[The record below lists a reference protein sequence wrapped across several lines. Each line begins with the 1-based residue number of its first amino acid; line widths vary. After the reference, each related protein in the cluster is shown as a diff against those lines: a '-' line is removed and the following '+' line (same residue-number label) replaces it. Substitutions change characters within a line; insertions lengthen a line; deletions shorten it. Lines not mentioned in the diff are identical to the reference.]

1 MGCRFQGEPS
11 GQQPPAGPQQ
21 GIATMSTQQIVNDIC
36 QMGFERS
43 QVERVLASM
52 LNQGKGVDLNA
63 VVDTLMQQSR

>member
-1 MGCRFQGEPS
+1 
-11 GQQPPAGPQQ
+11 
-21 GIATMSTQQIVNDIC
+21 MSTQQIVNDIC
-36 QMGFERS
+36 QMGFERG